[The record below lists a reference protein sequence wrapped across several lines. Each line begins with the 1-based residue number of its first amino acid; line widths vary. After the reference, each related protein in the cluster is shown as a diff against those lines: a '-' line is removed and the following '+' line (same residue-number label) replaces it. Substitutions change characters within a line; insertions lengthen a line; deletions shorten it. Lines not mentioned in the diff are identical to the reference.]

1 MAQDTG
7 GNSAQTLVD
16 IIRAYIIDNT
26 SGAVNPAKLRT
37 VLEAIANSV
46 TANSGTAIS
55 ATPPLNFDAFT
66 NVFSLP
72 VINDLVTGGDNIPLS
87 AEQGVELKGL
97 IEAISP
103 SISEEL
109 YCVARLPTGGTTWEL
124 VSDANHEPSTSIDG
138 ITTAPAAGYNF
149 AIEHNNGYTKVGS
162 FLATVD
168 ETYANMGLFIG
179 GSVGKTQSF
188 FKICRNGFSI
198 RMVGSAN
205 SLAFANDTGQIVKN
219 TDFTFTFDT
228 VTGLLTIEHPTI
240 VCTYGDMG
248 LLTIQDPCP
257 YTARFV
263 ARTPTTTS
271 FKMFNNG
278 VLVTA
283 LSSTFKAYYTKLGT
297 FACLDPQIGQ
307 SAANFWLRGIM
318 KK

>member
-1 MAQDTG
+1 MAVKLASKGNYFIVTLEDGTEKIDYKSQFKFNRDSDDNYSLLFAGNALISKQPLAYFHDETDAAFADAATFEDFVFSNTG
-7 GNSAQTLVD
+7 G
-16 IIRAYIIDNT
+16 
-26 SGAVNPAKLRT
+26 VNF
-37 VLEAIANSV
+37 N
-46 TANSGTAIS
+46 
-55 ATPPLNFDAFT
+55 
-66 NVFSLP
+66 
-72 VINDLVTGGDNIPLS
+72 TGG
-87 AEQGVELKGL
+87 V
-97 IEAISP
+97 SP
-103 SISEEL
+103 STPTDTEEL
-109 YCVARLPTGGTTWEL
+109 YCIARLPTGGATWEL
-124 VSDANHEPSTSIDG
+124 VSDANHESSASVDG
-138 ITTAPAAGYNF
+138 ITTAPSAGYNF
-149 AIEHNNGYTKVGS
+149 AINHNNGYSKVGS

-179 GSVGKTQSF
+179 GSVGKTQSL

-198 RMVGSAN
+198 RIVGSAN
-205 SLAFANDTGQIVKN
+205 SLGFSNDTGQIVKN

-257 YTARFV
+257 YIARFV